1 MSAKGSTSG
10 DHIGAKEAQ
19 QGAGSHQEAGAKLQ
33 RDDKKT
39 KKTGTGMGCGA
50 QTS

>member
-1 MSAKGSTSG
+1 MPKGAPLVTTQVHKKPS
-10 DHIGAKEAQ
+10 KELDLIRKR
-19 QGAGSHQEAGAKLQ
+19 GAKLQ